1 MHHLNKKDL
10 DEDVVITLVA
20 KNPQAPHNK
29 IRFDHTTGTYISQ
42 KLVESMIDHLEI
54 ESTCIHKDSE
64 EGKKQLKATED
75 TEDVTD
81 GKEHS
86 YHRSCRVFLFFV
98 PLSMQFKFYFVWF
111 RVQESFEATCS
122 KREKGKIDIN
132 DSQIR

>member
-81 GKEHS
+81 GKRHIYYRGSRGLKFSSLLFEGDKTQ
-86 YHRSCRVFLFFV
+86 YSCKCTQKRAFCFW
-98 PLSMQFKFYFVWF
+98 MIWFYFF
-111 RVQESFEATCS
+111 PL
-122 KREKGKIDIN
+122 
-132 DSQIR
+132 

>member
-81 GKEHS
+81 GKRHI
-86 YHRSCRVFLFFV
+86 YHRGSRGLFIF
-98 PLSMQFKFYFVWF
+98 
-111 RVQESFEATCS
+111 CS
-122 KREKGKIDIN
+122 LIN
-132 DSQIR
+132 AI